1 MVSLVNYIAE
11 SKALHQNVNIAEKL
25 IINKKFKGIPGIPD
39 SPNDLKH
46 DGWKRV
52 NLDDVDPKYADVDIN
67 SKKCSRRLYKKDG
80 SPSQWFLWWMILCI
94 YGPMS
99 KAELFKYCYGVEGA
113 TSHSSTWVSMSADNI
128 ISYNTKLRKSEPKPM
143 SEWTI
148 WK

>member
-1 MVSLVNYIAE
+1 MISLVNYIAE

-25 IINKKFKGIPGIPD
+25 IVNKNYNISK
-39 SPNDLKH
+39 SPATVDDLKNE
-46 DGWKRV
+46 GWKKV
-52 NLDDVDPKYADVDIN
+52 NLHDVDPKYFDVDIN
-67 SKKCSRRLYKKDG
+67 NKKCSRRLYNKDG
-80 SPSQWFLWWMILCI
+80 SPSQWFLWWMILCM

-113 TSHSSTWVSMSADNI
+113 TSHSSTWANMGADNI